1 MAKKNYNLLIG
12 VAALVAVVLIVAI
25 VGYIVSRP
33 KDVVIQG
40 EAEATEYRVSG
51 KVPGRIEEFRADEGE
66 YVRKGDTLVILDSPE
81 IRSKIA
87 EANAARAAAV
97 AQRNKAYNGAQKEQI
112 TGAYEMWQKA
122 LVGED
127 VMRKSYERIRT
138 LHDQKVVSDQKYD
151 EVEAQYKAAVATSAA
166 AKSQYDLAVKGA
178 RQEDKDAAVAL
189 VERAN
194 AAVELVNAYLDEINL
209 TSPANGIISDRYPK
223 VGELVGQGSPIM
235 TIQDLD
241 DMWFTFN
248 IREDRLHSLK
258 SGDKVQLTVPALDNR
273 KVTATV
279 YYIAVRESY
288 ATWRATKE
296 IGEFDTKTFEV
307 RARPDG
313 RVDGLRPGMSVIMSC
328 GSASWT
334 WTRLPLPGISASSW
348 MRHSS
353 DRPCRSKASPRRGG
367 RWKRGASRPS
377 SSSRNVSTRISRRTG
392 ARRWACMSTR

>member
-258 SGDKVQLTVPALDNR
+258 SGDKVQLTDPALDNR
-273 KVTATV
+273 QVTATV

-313 RVDGLRPGMSVIMSC
+313 RVDGLRPGMSVIMS
-328 GSASWT
+328 T
-334 WTRLPLPGISASSW
+334 
-348 MRHSS
+348 
-353 DRPCRSKASPRRGG
+353 K
-367 RWKRGASRPS
+367 
-377 SSSRNVSTRISRRTG
+377 
-392 ARRWACMSTR
+392 

>member
-12 VAALVAVVLIVAI
+12 VFALVGIILAVSII
-25 VGYIVSRP
+25 GYIVSRP
-33 KDVVIQG
+33 KDIVIQG

-51 KVPGRIEEFRADEGE
+51 KVPGRIEAFRAQEGDQ
-66 YVRKGDTLVILDSPE
+66 VRKGDTLVIIDSPE

-97 AQRNKAYNGAQKEQI
+97 AQRNKAYNGAQQEQI

-127 VMRKSYERIRT
+127 VMRKSFERIQK
-138 LHDQKVVSDQKYD
+138 LHQQKVVSDQKYD
-151 EVEAQYKAAVATSAA
+151 EVEAQYNAAVATAKA
-166 AKSQYDLAVKGA
+166 AKSQYDMAVKGA

-194 AAVELVNAYLDEINL
+194 AAVELVNSYLDEITL
-209 TSPANGIISDRYPK
+209 TAPADGIIAARYPK

-248 IREDRLHSLK
+248 IREDRLHKLQ
-258 SGDKVQLTVPALDNR
+258 SGDKVTLSIPALDNQQ
-273 KVTATV
+273 VSATV

-296 IGEFDTKTFEV
+296 MGEFDTRTFEV
-307 RARPDG
+307 RARPDS
-313 RVDGLRPGMSVIMSC
+313 RVEGLRPGMSVIM
-328 GSASWT
+328 
-334 WTRLPLPGISASSW
+334 IS
-348 MRHSS
+348 
-353 DRPCRSKASPRRGG
+353 KE
-367 RWKRGASRPS
+367 K
-377 SSSRNVSTRISRRTG
+377 
-392 ARRWACMSTR
+392 